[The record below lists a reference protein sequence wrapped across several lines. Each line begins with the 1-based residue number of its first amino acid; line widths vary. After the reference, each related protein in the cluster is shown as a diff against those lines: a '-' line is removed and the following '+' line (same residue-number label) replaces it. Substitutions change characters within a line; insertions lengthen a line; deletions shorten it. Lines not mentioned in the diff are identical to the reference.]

1 VRETL
6 AKEQFIDSLI
16 DGDMR
21 LRIKQARPIN
31 LNDAIRHAVELEAF
45 NKAELKRN
53 EGGGYLRS
61 ATEQEN
67 KDETATLLKTM
78 QQALTD
84 LQKEVKGL
92 KSKQTPRDQNLRQ
105 CHACGKPGHVARF
118 CPRGDVTCYGCGEKG
133 HVVRFCP
140 KGRRQNQNG
149 GRQKGR
155 NNDDQSKT
163 DTTPGLMGLACFIL
177 SRMSP
182 SINESINCS
191 LAKMKEVGT

>member
-1 VRETL
+1 MLLMSLIKPVEIRVTVAPVSISKFVITPFTFALINIPASGASLCTPTEPGV
-6 AKEQFIDSLI
+6 IDSLI

-105 CHACGKPGHVARF
+105 CHACGKPGHIARF
-118 CPRGDVTCYGCGEKG
+118 CPRGDVTCYGCG
-133 HVVRFCP
+133 
-140 KGRRQNQNG
+140 
-149 GRQKGR
+149 
-155 NNDDQSKT
+155 
-163 DTTPGLMGLACFIL
+163 
-177 SRMSP
+177 
-182 SINESINCS
+182 
-191 LAKMKEVGT
+191 